1 VPTDN
6 STYFK
11 QINKY
16 RAFSET
22 GRVLESKFMLLESL
36 EAINFRNLS
45 GRLEF
50 SSGLNVFAGENG
62 EGKSNWLE
70 AIALLASARSFR
82 TSRLPEAVKFD
93 ADEATVRG
101 SVRESPE
108 IVRDLQVIIAGNTKT
123 LAINGKKEAANRY
136 LGQLHAV
143 VFTADELEIVRGTP
157 ESRRRFLDEGI
168 VGLHPPFVQVIADY
182 TRVIRQKNALLSSAA
197 EQRLSTDSVIERL
210 TPWNEQL
217 TQLAARIH
225 RGRTRFV
232 ERINEVLE
240 RRLFGHEEVAVEY
253 HSTLARHG
261 ALSDYETLIT
271 ERLQARVQAELA
283 AGHSLVGPHR
293 DDLEIRFDGRDLRK
307 FGSAG
312 QQRSALLLL
321 LLSNIA
327 VFHATRGEYPLFLI
341 DDIDAELDYK
351 RIGKLLAYLD
361 GKTQTFVTTS
371 KESFVERFGSSAAV
385 FRVAGGRAEIQ

>member
-1 VPTDN
+1 VPIDI

-11 QINKY
+11 QINKCET
-16 RAFSET
+16 FSEKAC
-22 GRVLESKFMLLESL
+22 VLESKFMLLESL

-50 SSGLNVFAGENG
+50 SPGLNVFAGENG
-62 EGKSNWLE
+62 EGKTNWLE

-82 TSRLPEAVKFD
+82 TSRLPEAVRFD
-93 ADEATVRG
+93 ADEAAVRG
-101 SVRESPE
+101 SVRESPG
-108 IVRDLQVIIAGNTKT
+108 IVRQLQVTIADNTKV
-123 LAINGKKEAANRY
+123 LAVNGKKEAANRY
-136 LGQLHAV
+136 LGQLYAV

-168 VGLHPPFVQVIADY
+168 VGLHPPFVQVLADY
-182 TRVIRQKNALLSSAA
+182 SRVIRQKNALLSNAA
-197 EQRLSTDSVIERL
+197 EQRLSADSIMERL
-210 TPWNEQL
+210 APWNEHL
-217 TQLAARIH
+217 AQLAARVH

-232 ERINEVLE
+232 ERINQVLE
-240 RRLFGHEEVAVEY
+240 RRLFGHEELAIEY
-253 HSTLARHG
+253 HSALARHG
-261 ALSDYETLIT
+261 DVTDYEGLIT
-271 ERLQARVQAELA
+271 ERLQARTQAELA
-283 AGHSLVGPHR
+283 AGHSLIGPHR

-312 QQRSALLLL
+312 QQRSALMLL

-327 VFHATRGEYPLFLI
+327 VFYATRGEYPLFLI

-351 RIGKLLAYLD
+351 RIGKLLEFLD

-371 KESFVERFGSSAAV
+371 KESFVERFASSGAV
-385 FRVAGGRAEIQ
+385 FRVAAGRAEIQ